1 MDDPLKS
8 EALEASNAEAK
19 AVAKTDNRV
28 DLSEIHEK
36 ISSVE
41 YWNPTSSPGVTVA
54 NVVLDNG
61 FSVIGKSGAA
71 DPKNFNVHLGR
82 KFAVQ
87 DAVRKIW
94 ELEGYLLKERMYQ
107 GEEA

>member
-28 DLSEIHEK
+28 DLGEIHEK
-36 ISSVE
+36 IRSVE
-41 YWNPTSSPGVTVA
+41 YWNPTSSPGVTIA

-71 DPKNFNVHLGR
+71 DPKNFNVYLGR

-94 ELEGYLLKERMYQ
+94 ELEGYLLKERMFQ